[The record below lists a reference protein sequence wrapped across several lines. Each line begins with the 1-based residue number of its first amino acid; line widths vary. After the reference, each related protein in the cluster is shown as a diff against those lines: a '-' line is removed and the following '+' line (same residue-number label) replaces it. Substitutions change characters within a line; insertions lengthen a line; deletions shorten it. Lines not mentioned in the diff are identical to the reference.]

1 MAERE
6 PCRDP
11 ARTLGR
17 LARTRIADDGDALHP
32 EILAGSGIVRRRE
45 VIVAWIETIRENEWT
60 GHLADLYPDVAD
72 RSRDR
77 VDNIMQIH
85 SLNPRGLV
93 AHDALYRSAM
103 RGTATLRKVDR
114 ELIAMVVSAANDCHY

>member
-1 MAERE
+1 VLHPEATSQRPRE
-6 PCRDP
+6 
-11 ARTLGR
+11 AG
-17 LARTRIADDGDALHP
+17 LARARIADDGDALHP
-32 EILAGSGIVRRRE
+32 EILAGSGIVCRRE
-45 VIVAWIETIRENEWT
+45 VIVAWIETIRENEWI
-60 GHLADLYPDVAD
+60 GELADLYPDVAD
-72 RSRDR
+72 RDRNR

-85 SLNPRGLV
+85 SLNPQGMA